1 MVIYHGEAK
10 QAKKGAKEAAETGGS
25 DAEDQEDGVGT
36 KSDWAE
42 AIDEESGDPYYY
54 NIKTGETTWDKPE
67 GFGETEAANDSDQQG
82 ENATDENEDE
92 NKEYPTIS
100 ESEARAYFDGFDI
113 DGEGIIGEEDFDAL
127 VDIIAENRPDVCIP
141 QTRAEVLAALEMMD
155 PDAKGKVQVDA
166 YLDWIEAYTS
176 SGGESHGE
184 VTGGAIILRG
194 DVETAWVD
202 SRDGARQG
210 QAIREL
216 KRLDPG
222 WDLLDWFEE
231 VQDEIVP
238 AVVHGYLEGDNELID
253 YYCFEQAYCF
263 ISCWSIKDI
272 LSFNCVNFISIYF
285 IFYCTNLLV
294 SFFFVSLGLV
304 NPRDFCR
311 AL

>member
-1 MVIYHGEAK
+1 MGN
-10 QAKKGAKEAAETGGS
+10 
-25 DAEDQEDGVGT
+25 
-36 KSDWAE
+36 KS
-42 AIDEESGDPYYY
+42 
-54 NIKTGETTWDKPE
+54 KPL
-67 GFGETEAANDSDQQG
+67 G
-82 ENATDENEDE
+82 
-92 NKEYPTIS
+92 IS
-100 ESEARAYFDGFDI
+100 
-113 DGEGIIGEEDFDAL
+113 
-127 VDIIAENRPDVCIP
+127 VCICIW
-141 QTRAEVLAALEMMD
+141 
-155 PDAKGKVQVDA
+155 
-166 YLDWIEAYTS
+166 WI
-176 SGGESHGE
+176 
-184 VTGGAIILRG
+184 
-194 DVETAWVD
+194 D

-304 NPRDFCR
+304 SPRDFCR
-311 AL
+311 ALWSCHHGDAACCAICFCLPRCHMSF